1 MDQPDTL
8 SSLPFGVTMNNLKVA
23 SSRTAVEIV
32 GEALQICGLSGYRN
46 DSPFSVARHLRDVQ
60 SAPLMV
66 NNDRILAN
74 TAALLPA
81 LRQDPDLLT

>member
-1 MDQPDTL
+1 
-8 SSLPFGVTMNNLKVA
+8 
-23 SSRTAVEIV
+23 
-32 GEALQICGLSGYRN
+32 
-46 DSPFSVARHLRDVQ
+46 VQ